1 MNLPP
6 SYESI
11 VHSPKIQDKTG
22 CWWLSIIC
30 LLNVIITR
38 FSKTRQPQLQLYEP
52 RQSDYRSVS
61 YNEAVTNRK
70 WMRKEN
76 SIYSQTVYSIYNI
89 TGSKSNIHISQKRK
103 LEHEIWNM
111 LLVCFDAFISQHCFL
126 FKCFTFL
133 SFVVSEMSP
142 THWFSCFISSFYWI
156 VTEPFYIKEISSC
169 SCFCS
174 VCLCVMSLQVFAC
187 RNVCN
192 RRSK

>member
-1 MNLPP
+1 MNP
-6 SYESI
+6 SCI
-11 VHSPKIQDKTG
+11 VLKYRTG

-76 SIYSQTVYSIYNI
+76 SIYSQTVYSIYSI

-133 SFVVSEMSP
+133 SFVVSEMF
-142 THWFSCFISSFYWI
+142 HLIILLLCYWAVLHKGNQLLFLFLQRVFVCH
-156 VTEPFYIKEISSC
+156 VTAGI
-169 SCFCS
+169 
-174 VCLCVMSLQVFAC
+174 CLQERLQPPQ
-187 RNVCN
+187 
-192 RRSK
+192 